1 MKPAIQTLVKRKT
14 LVLLFIIVSAASC
27 IDTRFP
33 VSGNNVFPDGQQ
45 TETFA
50 DLTEMI
56 RTIPRVKVTGS
67 RDLASVSIGPNNPLN
82 PPLFILDGVEMGYN
96 YAQLYHLVDIG
107 DIRRIY
113 VLLTADAF
121 SRYGSRAEN
130 GAILIE
136 TSSKLRFF

>member
-14 LVLLFIIVSAASC
+14 LLLLFLIVSAASC
-27 IDTRFP
+27 TGTRLP
-33 VSGNNVFPDGQQ
+33 VSGNNVIPGKQQ
-45 TETFA
+45 TETFT
-50 DLTEMI
+50 DLTEMM
-56 RTIPRVKVTGS
+56 RTIPRINVTGN
-67 RDLASVSIGPNNPLN
+67 RDLASVSISPNTPGN

-96 YAQLYHLVDIG
+96 YAQVYHLVDIG
-107 DIRRIY
+107 DIRRIN

-136 TSSKLRFF
+136 TSSKL